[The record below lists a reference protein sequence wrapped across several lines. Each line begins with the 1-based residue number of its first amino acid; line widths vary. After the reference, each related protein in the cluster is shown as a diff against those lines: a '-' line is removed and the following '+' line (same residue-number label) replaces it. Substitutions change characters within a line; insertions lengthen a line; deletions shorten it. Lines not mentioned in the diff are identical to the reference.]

1 MAESFRLKV
10 VTPAGGVFDD
20 DVASVTTRSEVGE
33 FCMLPE
39 HSRLL
44 TALEPG
50 RLVITR
56 KDGAV
61 ESYVIDEGFLEGGA
75 DHASVIVQQCVAV
88 AEIDEAAVKREA
100 DALRAEVAK
109 LGEEG
114 GSDRAELERS
124 LRWAEARIQAVSST
138 SA

>member
-1 MAESFRLKV
+1 MADSFRLKV

-20 DVASVTTRSEVGE
+20 AVASVATRSEVGE

-39 HSRLL
+39 HCRLL

-50 RLVITR
+50 RLVIGR
-56 KDGAV
+56 KDGGV
-61 ESYVIDEGFLEGGA
+61 ESYVIDEGFLEGGE

-88 AEIDEAAVKREA
+88 ADIDEAAVKREA
-100 DALRAEVAK
+100 DELRAAVAAHA
-109 LGEEG
+109 EE
-114 GSDRAELERS
+114 DPERAELERS
-124 LRWAEARIQAVSST
+124 LRWAEARIQAVSSK